1 MSAVLRTMTSTAMS
15 AKPGFDPFWLWQD
28 VVQQAAR
35 LLDWG
40 PKRGDPENPSAL
52 MTKVS
57 ELVTLIEFLTEQDAD
72 VGIFELMQID
82 MSSYVVAH
90 HVQTVFLCGLIA
102 NKLGL
107 PEARRNSLCRA
118 AFTMNVSAMSLQESL
133 SKQMGP
139 ITPEQKIQMTGHGP
153 RSRALLQNFGV
164 TDPDWLQAVQEHHP
178 EILPAG
184 QVVCEL
190 VNIIH
195 HADIYLAKISPR
207 AYRPAKTADLAAK
220 ELLTS
225 PAADRRIVSILIKE
239 FGIYPP
245 GSYVALANGETAIV
259 VRRREKAHTPM
270 VYAISKG
277 NVIHHTPVERD
288 TALAPFAITGIV
300 QRSEVKASINRA
312 ALLGYHHV

>member
-1 MSAVLRTMTSTAMS
+1 MAAVQRAMTFPEAV

-35 LLDWG
+35 LLEWG
-40 PKRGDPENPSAL
+40 LKRREPANPSAL
-52 MTKVS
+52 MS
-57 ELVTLIEFLTEQDAD
+57 ELTELVSLIEFLTEQDTD

-107 PEARRNSLCRA
+107 PEARRHSLCRA
-118 AFTMNVSAMSLQESL
+118 AFTMNVSEMPLQETL
-133 SKQMGP
+133 SRQVGP
-139 ITPEQKIQMTGHGP
+139 ITATQKTQMTGHGP
-153 RSRALLQNFGV
+153 RSRALLQHFGV

-184 QVVCEL
+184 QAMSEL
-190 VNIIH
+190 ANIIH

-207 AYRPAKTADLAAK
+207 AYRPAKTADIAAK

-225 PAADRRIVSILIKE
+225 PAVDRRIVSILIKE

-259 VRRREKAHTPM
+259 VRRRDKAHTPL
-270 VYAISKG
+270 VFAISKD
-277 NVIHHTPVERD
+277 NVIHHTPIERD
-288 TALAPFAITGIV
+288 TAQPAFAVAGIV
-300 QRSEVKASINRA
+300 QRSAVKASINRA